1 MVTGP
6 CGWTPT
12 FTHFCTAAST
22 EWATYPAQTQATA
35 TLLASTKLWSSLG
48 RRHQACDVIA
58 RPVLRSCRVSEMDLV
73 AAPDAYVTYV
83 DSGNWLTPSAGDT
96 SDIIDAARC
105 RLDGP
110 VASIT
115 SVTVDGVVVL
125 ATKYRVD
132 DGWWLV
138 RTDGLT
144 WPTWQN
150 IDLPSGAVGTFVV
163 NYKQGVVPSAVILA
177 MAGTLALEYA
187 RAICGNT
194 ACRLP
199 SRTRQIVRSEV
210 TIDMIDPTVFAE
222 AGLTGIEEV
231 DALIGAL
238 NPYHLASPPRVL
250 VPGMTAPKVSV

>member
-6 CGWTPT
+6 CGWVPT
-12 FTHFCTAAST
+12 FAHFCTAATT
-22 EWATYPAQTQATA
+22 EWATYPAPTQATA
-35 TLLASTKLWSSLG
+35 VLLASTRLWASLG
-48 RRHQACDVIA
+48 RRHHACDVIA
-58 RPVLRSCRVSEMDLV
+58 RPVLRETRISEMDLV

-96 SDIIDAARC
+96 SDIIDATRC

-110 VASIT
+110 VASVT
-115 SVTVDGVVVL
+115 SVTINGAVVL
-125 ATKYRVD
+125 ANKYRVD

-138 RTDGLT
+138 RIDGLS
-144 WPTWQN
+144 WPMWQ
-150 IDLPSGAVGTFVV
+150 DLSLPSGANGTFVV
-163 NYKQGVVPSAVILA
+163 NYKQGVAPSAVILA

-199 SRTRQIVRSEV
+199 SRTRQIVRAEV
-210 TIDMIDPTVFAE
+210 TVDMVDPTVFAE
-222 AGLTGIEEV
+222 AGLTGVEEV
-231 DALIGAL
+231 DALISAL
-238 NPYHLASPPRVL
+238 NPRHQIAPSRVL